1 MWLWYGMYIYIVLV
15 VIRQKPEKPKYNY
28 VLQVELN

>member
-15 VIRQKPEKPKYNY
+15 VIRQKPEHRNTTMYYK
-28 VLQVELN
+28 